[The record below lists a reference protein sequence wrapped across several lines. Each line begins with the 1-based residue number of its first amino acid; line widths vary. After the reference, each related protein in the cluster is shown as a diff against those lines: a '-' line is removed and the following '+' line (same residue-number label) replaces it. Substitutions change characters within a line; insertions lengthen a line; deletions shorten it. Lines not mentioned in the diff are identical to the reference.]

1 VSTRERPRTPIKDR
15 ALRLLSVRSRSRS
28 ELRFRL
34 VRAGYERAE
43 VDAAI
48 ADLEAVGLVDDE
60 RFAKE
65 YAEHGRRRGLG
76 RRAGVTAL
84 RAKGVDR
91 DLAEEAVGDAN
102 PEDEAERAFE
112 LARGRLER
120 FRALPPDLAHR
131 RTVGFL
137 LRRGYDPIIAE
148 TAVRRAAAE
157 VDPR

>member
-34 VRAGYERAE
+34 VRAGYEPGE

-48 ADLEAVGLVDDE
+48 ADLEVVGLVDDQ

-76 RRAGVTAL
+76 RRAGVAAL

-120 FRALPPDLAHR
+120 FRSIPPDVAHR

-137 LRRGYDPIIAE
+137 LRRGYDPIIAG